1 MQQNITKSA
10 KFNGLIVGVLLSLKF
25 ILSAQKLNFMAFL
38 ALFISIFIIV
48 ALYRMAIRFR
58 DSECGGSIKYKQAL
72 LYIFLIYVFG
82 SIISAFVILL
92 YTSFIDKSFL
102 GLQFNVFMKIYDSW
116 KMSFDD
122 KSFKALEYLYTVPA
136 PYALLNVFAGLFSG
150 GFWGL
155 ILAGF
160 IKKEKSIFEE

>member
-25 ILSAQKLNFMAFL
+25 ILSAQKSNLLAFL
-38 ALFISIFIIV
+38 ALFISIFIVV

-58 DSECGGSIKYKQAL
+58 DLEAGGTIKYKQAL
-72 LYIFLIYVFG
+72 LNIFLINVFG
-82 SIISAFVILL
+82 SIISAFVMLL
-92 YTSFIDKSFL
+92 YTSFIDKNYLSTL
-102 GLQFNVFMKIYDSW
+102 LDALLKTYDSF
-116 KMSFDD
+116 KFPIDD
-122 KSFKALEYLYTVPA
+122 KSYKFLEIIYKPA
-136 PYALLNVFAGLFSG
+136 PFAIMNVVSGLFVG

-160 IKKEKSIFEE
+160 VKKEKSIFEE